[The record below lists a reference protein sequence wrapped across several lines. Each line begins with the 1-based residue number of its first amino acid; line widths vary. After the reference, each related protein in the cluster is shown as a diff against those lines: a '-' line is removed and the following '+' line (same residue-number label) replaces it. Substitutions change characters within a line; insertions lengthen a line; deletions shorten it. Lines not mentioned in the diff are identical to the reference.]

1 MKRKRLF
8 RALALSAAIAAG
20 TILFVWYS
28 GHRPIASHNVSI
40 EAAIG
45 KASRVEI
52 KLTPRWG
59 LDGREIPG
67 KAPMIITDRS
77 EIDQML
83 LHFKLPWYQR
93 ASGLSHECGGH
104 LRLSIVMPDS
114 TRHALQYDHG
124 NGIYPISKG
133 DDYPGFCHLPD
144 EACAFL
150 NTYFGS
156 LGYSHDELGIS
167 E

>member
-8 RALALSAAIAAG
+8 RALALSAALAAS

-28 GHRPIASHNVSI
+28 GHRPIAYHNASLQ
-40 EAAIG
+40 AAIG
-45 KASRVEI
+45 EASRVEI
-52 KLTPRWG
+52 TLTPRWG

-67 KAPMIITDRS
+67 KVPLIITNRS
-77 EIDQML
+77 KIDQML
-83 LHFKLPWYQR
+83 RHFKLPWYQR
-93 ASGLSHECGGH
+93 ASGLSHECSGH

-114 TRHALQYDHG
+114 TRHSIRYDHG
-124 NGIYPISKG
+124 NGIYPISMG
-133 DDYPGFCHLPD
+133 DDFPGFCHLPD

-150 NTYFGS
+150 NGYFGS